1 MNFETLGVS
10 SPILKALEE
19 ERYVSPTPIQ
29 EKAIPAALQGRDIL
43 GLAQTGTGKTA
54 AFSVPILQV
63 LSLKKQG
70 GPRRKIRALILTP
83 TRELAIQIQESITTY
98 GRHTG
103 LKSMVVF
110 GGVNQTGQ
118 VKQVRAG
125 VDILIATPGRLVDL
139 VQQKFIRLDGIEIFV
154 LDEADRMLDMG
165 FIHEVRRILEMIPEK
180 KQTLLF
186 SATMPREMIDIV
198 KNLLKDAVKIE
209 ISPASSTVDAVEQS
223 VYLVDRNHKIDVFT
237 ELFIE
242 KNMSSVL
249 VFTRTK
255 HGADKVV
262 RELARRQIE
271 AQAIHGNKSQNA
283 RQKALEKFKSG
294 KIKVLV
300 ATDIASRGIDI
311 DELEYVINYD
321 LPETPETYVHRIGR
335 TGRAGNSGV
344 AISLCS
350 YQEQSLLADIERVI
364 RKEIKIKSNSKYPMV
379 DLTEKQTKK
388 NPQRKN
394 DVSKDKKTKSEK
406 TGDKKETKNSRNKK
420 NKTSDKWKKRQYNAS
435 KQSAL

>member
-262 RELARRQIE
+262 RELAKRQIE

-294 KIKVLV
+294 KTKVLV

-335 TGRAGNSGV
+335 TGRAGNFGV

-388 NPQRKN
+388 TPQRKN
-394 DVSKDKKTKSEK
+394 DVSNDKKTKSEK